1 MCIFLIYQFAI
12 KPHTSE
18 IQAAHPLPEKKLSA
32 PPPPPPRVEG
42 NGGSVLHTQHPMS
55 LLIIAI
61 YFSFYHTL
69 TNVVGFAD
77 CSIT

>member
-32 PPPPPPRVEG
+32 PPQVEG
-42 NGGSVLHTQHPMS
+42 NDGSVLHTQHPMS

-61 YFSFYHTL
+61 YFS
-69 TNVVGFAD
+69 
-77 CSIT
+77 SIIP